1 MSCQAP
7 EEEEEEE
14 KLRLLLRPPSAV
26 ERSISLA
33 AGRPLRPPRPRQ
45 PQSLERAP
53 YPPFFQQPFN
63 SFVKQ
68 DGTVRK
74 RFLAPFFF
82 LSDMGNPQSPTQP
95 KNRTDATVATKKGE
109 KDIRSSVLFF
119 LSLLPGKHFL
129 PLPLPSPSSNRQC
142 FLFPFLHKN
151 ERQQLERG
159 GERRVDTGFP
169 LSVSSFRPR
178 LLKVKTHDGAT
189 AKKRGFGGRARKS
202 GLNQVARIPTF
213 PFSPP
218 LKNRKK
224 TVAERGGGEERG
236 GHTSPKPTNLRTYAV
251 ARRRRITLYIGG
263 GGAGGE
269 GGGGRRGEKPNFLLF
284 SPRAESA
291 ISRT

>member
-1 MSCQAP
+1 MGRKTLLSCQAL
-7 EEEEEEE
+7 EAEEEEE
-14 KLRLLLRPPSAV
+14 KLRLLPRPPSAV

-45 PQSLERAP
+45 PQSLVRAP
-53 YPPFFQQPFN
+53 YSPFLQQPFN

-74 RFLAPFFF
+74 CFLAPFFF

-178 LLKVKTHDGAT
+178 LLKVNSRPTT
-189 AKKRGFGGRARKS
+189 APRRKNAASAAARGSRDLTKWPRYR
-202 GLNQVARIPTF
+202 LF
-213 PFSPP
+213 PFLPRS
-218 LKNRKK
+218 K
-224 TVAERGGGEERG
+224 T
-236 GHTSPKPTNLRTYAV
+236 
-251 ARRRRITLYIGG
+251 ARRR
-263 GGAGGE
+263 
-269 GGGGRRGEKPNFLLF
+269 
-284 SPRAESA
+284 
-291 ISRT
+291 